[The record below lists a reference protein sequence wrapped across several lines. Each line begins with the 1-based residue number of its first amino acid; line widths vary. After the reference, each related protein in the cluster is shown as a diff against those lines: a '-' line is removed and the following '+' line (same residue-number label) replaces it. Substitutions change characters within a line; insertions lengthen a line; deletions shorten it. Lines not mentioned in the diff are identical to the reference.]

1 MPRPA
6 KPPATRRRSRSEA
19 FAKDLAKVL
28 AKAFAKAKT
37 SCGLLGGVLVNRE
50 FLAGSSRDPQDLD
63 GFCSQKMKQTKQDND
78 DDHGDE
84 PTRNILGSYWDTY

>member
-28 AKAFAKAKT
+28 AQAFAKAKT
-37 SCGLLGGVLVNRE
+37 YCGLLGGVLVNRE
-50 FLAGSSRDPQDLD
+50 FLAGSSRDPQDLG
-63 GFCSQKMKQTKQDND
+63 GFC
-78 DDHGDE
+78 
-84 PTRNILGSYWDTY
+84 

>member
-6 KPPATRRRSRSEA
+6 KPPATRRRSRTEA

-37 SCGLLGGVLVNRE
+37 SCGLLGGVLVSRE

-63 GFCSQKMKQTKQDND
+63 GFCLQTMKQTKQDND

-84 PTRNILGSYWDTY
+84 ATSSILGSYWDTY

>member
-28 AKAFAKAKT
+28 I
-37 SCGLLGGVLVNRE
+37 GGVLVSRE

-63 GFCSQKMKQTKQDND
+63 GFCSQKMKQTKPDND